1 MDKKEKKDEKESTGN
16 KIFKGILTG
25 LAGIAI
31 GIGGKILYDKYQENN
46 KIKEKKEKAE
56 EKEEKKEEE
65 KKTENTN
72 LLPGQTDTSDGNFI
86 TANEDDKVYQTMM
99 CPISQTLMN
108 DPVVTPYGISYERN
122 SIEEWLKNH
131 DTDPMTHQHLTKD
144 MLVTNYTL
152 KSIIKDYKEKIS
164 KSE

>member
-1 MDKKEKKDEKESTGN
+1 MEKEKKDKKESTGN

-31 GIGGKILYDKYQENN
+31 GIGGKI
-46 KIKEKKEKAE
+46 
-56 EKEEKKEEE
+56 
-65 KKTENTN
+65 
-72 LLPGQTDTSDGNFI
+72 PGQTDTSDGNFI